1 MTTID
6 IDGIIKISSIIK
18 ENVDKEIDLS
28 SLEVN
33 IYVDKKTLR
42 KTNEELYYRN
52 NSAGEPEE
60 TDEIIVNINDI
71 KFRYVVKEE

>member
-1 MTTID
+1 MATID
-6 IDGIIKISSIIK
+6 IEEIIKISSIIK
-18 ENVDKEIDLS
+18 ENINKDMDLS

-42 KTNEELYYRN
+42 KMNEELYYRN
-52 NSAGEPEE
+52 NSVGEPEE